1 MPTMEKKKID
11 LTGKDWIETVDW
23 SVDELEKVL
32 ETASDL
38 KSKFQAGESHRFLA
52 DRTMF
57 MMFFEQSTRT
67 RNSTEAGM
75 TQLGGHAHDLT
86 PDKMQISHGETPK
99 DTGKVLTRY
108 GHGIGI
114 RNCFYG
120 IGNKYIREVAQYADI
135 PVISLQCDVDHPC
148 QTIADLMTIR
158 EKFGRDLKKK
168 KFVISWTYAPAYARP
183 LSVPQGLI
191 TLMPRFGIDVVLAH
205 PKEFKLMPR
214 TVAQAEQFAKESGSK
229 FSITHDMDEAFE
241 DATVLYPKSWG
252 CHQFL
257 DDEGVAEDDRQK
269 VGMEHLNKYKD
280 WVCTEKRM
288 KLAKK
293 EAVYMHPLPADRG
306 AEVEDAV
313 IDGPQSIVFDQAE
326 NRLHTI
332 KAIMAL
338 TMGGPRPRF

>member
-1 MPTMEKKKID
+1 MKSM
-11 LTGKDWIETVDW
+11 LRGKDWIETVDW
-23 SVDELEKVL
+23 TKEELETVL
-32 ETASDL
+32 DVAADL
-38 KSKFQAGESHRFLA
+38 KRRFSLSEAHRILQ
-52 DRTMF
+52 DKTLF

-99 DTGKVLTRY
+99 DTGKVLSRY
-108 GHGIGI
+108 GHGIAI

-120 IGNKYIREVAQYADI
+120 VGNKYIREVAHYSDI
-135 PVISLQCDVDHPC
+135 PVINLQCDVDHPC
-148 QTIADLMTIR
+148 QSIADLMTVR
-158 EKFGRDLKKK
+158 EKFGTNLRGM

-191 TLMPRFGIDVVLAH
+191 TLMPRFGMDVVLAH
-205 PKEFKLMPR
+205 PPEFNLMPR
-214 TVAQAEQFAKESGSK
+214 TVEAAKKYAKENGTK
-229 FSITHDMDEAFE
+229 FDIVHDMDESFK
-241 DATVLYPKSWG
+241 DAIVLYPKSWG
-252 CHQFL
+252 CHQYL
-257 DDEGVAEDDRQK
+257 EDQK
-269 VGMEHLNKYKD
+269 VPEADRKKLGMELIAKYKS

-288 KLAKK
+288 KLGQKD
-293 EAVYMHPLPADRG
+293 AVYMHPLPADRG

-326 NRLHTI
+326 NRLHTV

-338 TMGGPRPRF
+338 TMGGRP

>member
-1 MPTMEKKKID
+1 MQTM
-11 LTGKDWIETVDW
+11 LRGKDWIETVDW
-23 SVDELEKVL
+23 SKEELETVL
-32 ETASDL
+32 DVAGDL
-38 KSKFQAGESHRFLA
+38 KKRFALGEPHRLLQ
-52 DRTMF
+52 DKTLF

-99 DTGKVLTRY
+99 DTGKVLSRY
-108 GHGIGI
+108 GHGIAI

-120 IGNKYIREVAQYADI
+120 IGNKYIREVAQHSDI
-135 PVISLQCDVDHPC
+135 PIINLQCDVDHPC
-148 QTIADLMTIR
+148 QSIADLMTVQ
-158 EKFGRDLKKK
+158 EKFGKDLRGK

-191 TLMPRFGIDVVLAH
+191 TLMPRFGLDVTLAH

-214 TVAQAEQFAKESGSK
+214 TVEAAKKYAHENGTK
-229 FSITHDMDEAFE
+229 FEIVHDMDEAFK
-241 DATVLYPKSWG
+241 DAVILYPKSWG
-252 CHQFL
+252 CHQYL
-257 DDEGVAEDDRQK
+257 EEQGVPEDKRRDEG
-269 VGMEHLNKYKD
+269 MNLINKYKD

-288 KLAKK
+288 KLAKP

-326 NRLHTI
+326 NRLHTV
-332 KAIMAL
+332 KALQAL
-338 TMGGPRPRF
+338 LMGGRP

>member
-1 MPTMEKKKID
+1 MQSM
-11 LTGKDWIETVDW
+11 LRGKDWIETVDW
-23 SVDELEKVL
+23 TKEELETVL
-32 ETASDL
+32 DVAGDL
-38 KSKFQAGESHRFLA
+38 KKRFALGEPHRLLQ
-52 DRTMF
+52 DKTLF

-99 DTGKVLTRY
+99 DTGKVLSRY
-108 GHGIGI
+108 GHGIAI

-120 IGNKYIREVAQYADI
+120 IGNKYIREVAKYSDI
-135 PVISLQCDVDHPC
+135 PVINLQCDVDHPC
-148 QTIADLMTIR
+148 QSIADLMTIR
-158 EKFGRDLKKK
+158 EKFGKNLRGM

-191 TLMPRFGIDVVLAH
+191 TLMPRFGMDVTLAH
-205 PKEFKLMPR
+205 PKEFNLMPR
-214 TVAQAEQFAKESGSK
+214 TVEYAKQAAKENGTK
-229 FSITHDMDEAFE
+229 FEIVHDMDEAFK
-241 DATVLYPKSWG
+241 DAIVLYPKSWG
-252 CHQFL
+252 CHQYL
-257 DDEGVAEDDRQK
+257 ADQGVPEEDRK
-269 VGMEHLNKYKD
+269 RVGMDILNKYKD

-332 KAIMAL
+332 KAIEAL
-338 TMGGPRPRF
+338 TMGGRP

>member
-1 MPTMEKKKID
+1 MKSM
-11 LTGKDWIETVDW
+11 LRGKDWIETVDW
-23 SVDELEKVL
+23 TKEELETIL
-32 ETASDL
+32 EVAADL
-38 KSKFQAGESHRFLA
+38 KRRFSLGEAHRILQ
-52 DRTMF
+52 DKTLF

-99 DTGKVLTRY
+99 DTGKVLSRY

-120 IGNKYIREVAQYADI
+120 IGNKYLREVAHHSDI
-135 PVISLQCDVDHPC
+135 PVISLQDDVDHPC
-148 QTIADLMTIR
+148 QSIADLMTIR
-158 EKFGRDLKKK
+158 EKFGTDLKGM

-191 TLMPRFGIDVVLAH
+191 TLIPRFGMDVVLAH

-214 TVAQAEQFAKESGSK
+214 TVEAAKKYAKESGSK
-229 FSITHDMDEAFE
+229 FSITHKMEEGFKNA
-241 DATVLYPKSWG
+241 VVCYPKSWG
-252 CHQFL
+252 CHQYL
-257 DDEGVAEDDRQK
+257 DDKGVPEKDREK
-269 VGMEHLNKYKD
+269 VGMEILNKYKK
-280 WVCTEKRM
+280 WVCTEKMM
-288 KLAKK
+288 KRAKK
-293 EAVYMHPLPADRG
+293 NAVYMHPLPADRG

-326 NRLHTI
+326 NRLHTV
-332 KAIMAL
+332 KAIMAV
-338 TMGGPRPRF
+338 TMGGRP